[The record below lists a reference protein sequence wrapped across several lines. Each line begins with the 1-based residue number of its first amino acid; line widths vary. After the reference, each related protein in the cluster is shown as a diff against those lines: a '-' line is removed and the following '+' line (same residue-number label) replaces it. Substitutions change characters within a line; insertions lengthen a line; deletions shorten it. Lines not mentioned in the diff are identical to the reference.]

1 MPSDAPLSRR
11 ALALAITVAALGY
24 FVDIY
29 DLILF
34 SIVRVRSLTDLGVAQ
49 AEIFP
54 TGVKLLNM
62 QMTGMLIGG
71 LLWGVLGDKRGRLS
85 VLFGTIVLYSA
96 ANLLNAAISTVP
108 QYAILRFIAGVGLA
122 GELGAGI
129 TLVSELMPRESRGY
143 ATSLVA
149 AFGILGAAGA
159 FFVGDR
165 FSWRAAF
172 VVGGI
177 MGIALLALRVGV
189 RESGMFEQVKT
200 ESHARGH
207 FMSLFTSWHRASR
220 YVASILIGVPIWY
233 VVGILITF
241 SPEFGREMGVMPV
254 PDAGKA
260 VTFTYLGLS
269 SGGFLSGWI
278 SQVIKN
284 RRRVLALF
292 IGLTA
297 LGVGLYF
304 AAGAKSSA
312 MFYWLCFG
320 LGIAGGYWS
329 IFITVASEQFG
340 TNLRATVTTTV
351 PNFVRGAVV
360 PLTESFRALAPSMG
374 LIGSGVLIGIVTIS
388 LAAVS
393 VALLDET
400 YGRDLNFVEK

>member
-1 MPSDAPLSRR
+1 MPSVAPLSRR

-34 SIVRVRSLTDLGVAQ
+34 SIVRVRSLTDIGVPQAQ
-49 AEIFP
+49 IFS
-54 TGVKLLNM
+54 TGVMLLNM

-96 ANLLNAAISTVP
+96 ANLLNAAVSTVP
-108 QYAILRFIAGVGLA
+108 QYAILRFIAGIGLA

-129 TLVSELMPRESRGY
+129 TLVSELMPRRTRGY

-149 AFGILGAAGA
+149 AFGILGAAAA
-159 FFVGDR
+159 FLVGDR

-172 VVGGI
+172 VVGGL

-189 RESGMFEQVKT
+189 RESGMFEQVKA
-200 ESHARGH
+200 ESHERGR
-207 FMSLFTSWHRASR
+207 FLSLFTSWHRASR

-241 SPEFGREMGVMPV
+241 SPEFGREMGMTPV

-269 SGGFLSGWI
+269 TGGFLSGWL
-278 SQVIKN
+278 SQAIGN
-284 RRRVLALF
+284 RKRVLALF

-297 LGVGLYF
+297 AGVALYF
-304 AAGAKSSA
+304 APWAKSSG
-312 MFYWLCFG
+312 MFYALCFG
-320 LGIAGGYWS
+320 LGVAGGYWS

-360 PLTESFRALAPSMG
+360 PLTETFRALAPTMG
-374 LIGSGVLIGIVTIS
+374 LVGSGIAIGVVTLV
-388 LAAVS
+388 LAAVA

-400 YGRDLNFVEK
+400 YDRDLNFVEK

>member
-1 MPSDAPLSRR
+1 MPSVAPLSRR

-34 SIVRVRSLTDLGVAQ
+34 SIVRVRSLTEIGVPQAQ
-49 AEIFP
+49 IFS
-54 TGVKLLNM
+54 TGVMLLNM

-96 ANLLNAAISTVP
+96 ANMLNAAVSTVP
-108 QYAILRFIAGVGLA
+108 QYAILRFIAGIGLA

-149 AFGILGAAGA
+149 AFGILGAAVA
-159 FFVGDR
+159 FLVGDR

-172 VVGGI
+172 VVGGV

-189 RESGMFEQVKT
+189 SESGMFEQVKA
-200 ESHARGH
+200 ESHERGR
-207 FMSLFTSWHRASR
+207 FLSLFTSWHRASR

-241 SPEFGREMGVMPV
+241 SPEFGREMGMTPV

-269 SGGFLSGWI
+269 AGGFLSGWM
-278 SQVIKN
+278 SQAIGN
-284 RRRVLALF
+284 RKRVLALF

-297 LGVGLYF
+297 VGVALYF
-304 AAGAKSSA
+304 APWVKSSA
-312 MFYWLCFG
+312 MFYALCFG
-320 LGIAGGYWS
+320 LGVAGGYWS

-340 TNLRATVTTTV
+340 TNLRATVATSIA
-351 PNFVRGAVV
+351 NLVRGTIIPIAAV
-360 PLTESFRALAPSMG
+360 FHALAPSLG
-374 LIGSGVLIGIVTIS
+374 IRGSAGVVGAVCVVVAM
-388 LAAVS
+388 AAVL
-393 VALLDET
+393 ATPET
-400 YGRDLNFVEK
+400 FDRDLDYVET